1 MIYLDSAAT
10 TFQKP
15 LSVSYAMQR
24 AMRTMSS
31 PGRGGYAAARAA
43 EETAFRCRSLAA
55 ELFGV
60 PSPEQVVF
68 TSNATHAL
76 NIAIRSLVP
85 EGGRVAVSG
94 YEHNAV
100 TRPLH
105 ALGARIKVAASPLFD
120 RAALLRAF
128 ENSIS
133 PELDAV
139 VCTHV
144 SNVFGFVL
152 PIEEIAA
159 LCRAEGV
166 PLIVDASQSA
176 GILPFELDTLGAAFI
191 AMPGHKGLYGPQGT
205 GLLLCAHDAAPLLY
219 GGTGSASLE
228 QTMPDFL
235 PDRLEAGTHNMPGIA
250 GLEAGLRF
258 VRERRE
264 RIERHERALIARAA
278 AALRGMDGVTVY
290 AARDAAEQVGVLSFN
305 LDGREPEKTADA
317 LAQRGFA
324 LRGGLHCAPYAHRT
338 AGTLPNG
345 TVRMSVS
352 AFTSAANIDAFARA
366 AYWDFVSDIRVRYLS
381 SLPRSEAAAIAAAAD
396 GLITHPENDDIDWT
410 PDEFVSD
417 WNDLHRGEEPLK

>member
-68 TSNATHAL
+68 ASNATHAL

-324 LRGGLHCAPYAHRT
+324 LRGGNAAERNGAPERIHLHLGGGYRRLCPCAAEHR
-338 AGTLPNG
+338 ARLK
-345 TVRMSVS
+345 
-352 AFTSAANIDAFARA
+352 AALHKFM
-366 AYWDFVSDIRVRYLS
+366 
-381 SLPRSEAAAIAAAAD
+381 
-396 GLITHPENDDIDWT
+396 ENSCSFGCFFLRIIL
-410 PDEFVSD
+410 EY
-417 WNDLHRGEEPLK
+417 E

>member
-205 GLLLCAHDAAPLLY
+205 GLLLCGSDALPLIE
-219 GGTGSASLE
+219 GGTGSESLR
-228 QTMPDFL
+228 QSMPDFL
-235 PDRLEAGTHNMPGIA
+235 PDRLEAGTHNVPGIA
-250 GLEAGLRF
+250 GLEAGIAF
-258 VRERRE
+258 VRAQHPE
-264 RIERHERALIARAA
+264 RILHHSRALIRRAGEGLGKIPNVHGFLSLEA
-278 AALRGMDGVTVY
+278 SLQA
-290 AARDAAEQVGVLSFN
+290 GVLSFTV
-305 LDGREPEKTADA
+305 DGLSPESVAEEMAK
-317 LAQRGFA
+317 RGIA
-324 LRGGLHCAPYAHRT
+324 LRAGLHCAPFAHKT
-338 AGTLPNG
+338 VGTLPDG
-345 TVRMSVS
+345 TVRLSVS
-352 AFTSAANIDAFARA
+352 AFNRESEIDTF
-366 AYWDFVSDIRVRYLS
+366 LS
-381 SLPRSEAAAIAAAAD
+381 SLRAIAAGQAK
-396 GLITHPENDDIDWT
+396 N
-410 PDEFVSD
+410 
-417 WNDLHRGEEPLK
+417 

>member
-205 GLLLCAHDAAPLLY
+205 GLLLCAHDAAPLLLD

-228 QTMPDFL
+228 QSMPEFL

-305 LDGREPEKTADA
+305 LDGREPEETADA
-317 LAQRGFA
+317 LAQRGFCPARRTA
-324 LRGGLHCAPYAHRT
+324 LRALRPPHGGNAAERNGAPER
-338 AGTLPNG
+338 LP
-345 TVRMSVS
+345 
-352 AFTSAANIDAFARA
+352 FTSAADIDAFAHVLRA
-366 AYWDFVSDIRVRYLS
+366 SCAAEGCAAQIHGKFMLFRLLFFADYIR
-381 SLPRSEAAAIAAAAD
+381 I
-396 GLITHPENDDIDWT
+396 
-410 PDEFVSD
+410 
-417 WNDLHRGEEPLK
+417 